1 MRGRFFIALLIIS
14 SLFLILP
21 LAVRAQSGQILRTS
35 DRIERTPEAP
45 IRFPPRRLPLPVR
58 PVQMPVS
65 PVGIFQMSR
74 AAGMIFSGRVTAIA
88 RAPISGTPEIET
100 VAVTFHV
107 ERAIRGV
114 RNGKLVTIRQWAGL
128 WSGRQ
133 RYQIGERLLLF
144 LYPPSR
150 LGLTSPVGGY
160 LGRFNVDSLGRVLL
174 SERHRSA
181 FVDDPV
187 LRGKPRVT
195 FSDFAQNV
203 RRACGEE

>member
-1 MRGRFFIALLIIS
+1 MRGRLFIGLLIP
-14 SLFLILP
+14 SLILILP
-21 LAVRAQSGQILRTS
+21 PALRAQSEQILRTS
-35 DRIERTPEAP
+35 EQIPRSPEDP
-45 IRFPPRRLPLPVR
+45 ISFPPRRLPLPVR
-58 PVQMPVS
+58 PVPMPVS

-88 RAPISGTPEIET
+88 RTPISGRHEIET

-114 RNGKLVTIRQWAGL
+114 RNGELVTVRQWAGL
-128 WSGRQ
+128 WSGRE
-133 RYQIGERLLLF
+133 RYQVGERLLLF

-150 LGLTSPVGGY
+150 LGLTSPIGGD
-160 LGRFNVDSLGRVLL
+160 LGRFNVDSFGWVLL

-181 FVDDPV
+181 FAADPV
-187 LRGKPRVT
+187 MRGKPRVA